1 MKLTKLA
8 TCISLYEDVF
18 TADNANKFLASLE
31 KEAESD
37 WSELSW
43 GGSSVGSGQ
52 ATSHR
57 TSLSCSLIPLMKPYP
72 ETELSQFFTKTI
84 RTPIEEVS
92 EDYRRDFLIPTAF
105 HEAYSVLKYLEQAEY
120 KPHHDHAPDN
130 RRVYSM
136 VSFLSAPEEGG
147 QLEFPHFGVT
157 VEAVC
162 GRVVMFPSNFPYLHI
177 AHPITKGVKYSLV
190 TWYQG

>member
-1 MKLTKLA
+1 MKHTKLG

-18 TADNANKFLASLE
+18 TADNASKFLKSLE
-31 KEAESD
+31 KETESD

-43 GGSSVGSGQ
+43 GGSYVGSGQ

-57 TSLSCSLIPLMKPYP
+57 TSLNCSLVPLMKPYP
-72 ETELSQFFTKTI
+72 ETDLSKFFTETI
-84 RTPIEEVS
+84 RNPIEEVS
-92 EDYRRDFLIPTAF
+92 EDYRSEFLIPTAM
-105 HEAYSVLKYLEQAEY
+105 HEPYSLLKYLEQAEY

-136 VSFLSAPEEGG
+136 VSFLSTTEEGG
-147 QLEFPHFGVT
+147 QLEFPLFDVT
-157 VEAVC
+157 VEAIC
-162 GRVVMFPSNFPYLHI
+162 GRVIMFPSNFPYLHI
-177 AHPITKGVKYSLV
+177 AHPVTKGVKHSLV

>member
-1 MKLTKLA
+1 MKYTKLA
-8 TCISLYEDVF
+8 TGISLYENIF
-18 TADNANKFLASLE
+18 SESNASKFLTSLE
-31 KEAESD
+31 KETASD

-43 GGSSVGSGQ
+43 GGSSIGSGQ
-52 ATSHR
+52 TTSHR
-57 TSLSCSLIPLMKPYP
+57 TSLSCSLIPIMKPYP
-72 ETELSQFFTKTI
+72 ETELSQFFTKAI
-84 RTPIEEVS
+84 RSPLEEAS
-92 EDYRRDFLIPTAF
+92 EDYRREFFIPTAL

-120 KPHHDHAPDN
+120 KPHYDHAPDN

-136 VSFLSAPEEGG
+136 VSFLSTPEEGG
-147 QLEFPHFGVT
+147 QLEFPHFDVT

-177 AHPITKGVKYSLV
+177 AHPVTAGVKYSLV